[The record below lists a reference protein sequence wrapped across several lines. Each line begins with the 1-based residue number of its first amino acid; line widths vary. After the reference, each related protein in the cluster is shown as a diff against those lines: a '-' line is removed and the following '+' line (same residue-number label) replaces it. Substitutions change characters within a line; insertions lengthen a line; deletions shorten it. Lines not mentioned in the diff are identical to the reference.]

1 RGVGDVADHHVVGQ
15 CAREYLLHLRAA
27 AREQPQ
33 AVPRGSQRADAVGAG
48 EAGAA
53 GDEHAHRRSL
63 PGFASPAPRARAYHP
78 ATRRRTRMTLLIWTI
93 GDVKI
98 TRIPEVTARLVLA
111 EFFPE
116 ATPEAVALHRSWL
129 EPHFLDA
136 EGGILLSIHGLVVD
150 TGELRILVDTCLGP
164 HAIPGFEDLRAGA
177 QDFPGALA
185 AAGYPREAIDI
196 VMCTHLH
203 F

>member
-1 RGVGDVADHHVVGQ
+1 EAPQVGPGGRHG
-15 CAREYLLHLRAA
+15 
-27 AREQPQ
+27 
-33 AVPRGSQRADAVGAG
+33 GTAVGPG

-63 PGFASPAPRARAYHP
+63 PGFASPAPRARVYHL

-136 EGGILLSIHGLVVD
+136 EGGILLSIHGLVLHPR
-150 TGELRILVDTCLGP
+150 GLPLLV
-164 HAIPGFEDLRAGA
+164 HARP
-177 QDFPGALA
+177 
-185 AAGYPREAIDI
+185 
-196 VMCTHLH
+196 
-203 F
+203 